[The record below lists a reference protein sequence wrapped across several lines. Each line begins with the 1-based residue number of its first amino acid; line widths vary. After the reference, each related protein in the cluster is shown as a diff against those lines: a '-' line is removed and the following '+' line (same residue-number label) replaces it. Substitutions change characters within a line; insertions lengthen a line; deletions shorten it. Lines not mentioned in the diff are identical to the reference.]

1 MSIYFNNGSEQQ
13 SRAAHVINVTRCEN
27 KERTTISES
36 TNTGRIL
43 CDFGM
48 VDKKHADSVLVAH
61 GHLHGYGDRVGG
73 MQLHL
78 RFGATASGIN
88 TQDYGGTGFSS
99 PAICFQHSND
109 NNSKQINFDG
119 MLSGYTT
126 TGEGRFIVTQRSAN
140 DSGARPFTLINP
152 DANDDGKFENSM
164 TGSVALVYEI
174 LMH

>member
-1 MSIYFNNGSEQQ
+1 MGVFFSDEAQT
-13 SRAAHVINVTRCEN
+13 RAAHVINVTRCEN
-27 KERTTISES
+27 TTRTTISES
-36 TNTGRIL
+36 TNNGRIL
-43 CDFGM
+43 CDFGL
-48 VDKKHADSVLVAH
+48 VDKKESGSVLVAH
-61 GHLHGYGDRVGG
+61 GHIHGYGDRVGG

-88 TQDYGGTGFSS
+88 TQDYGGTGFST

-126 TGEGRFIVTQRSAN
+126 TGNGRFIVTHRSAN

-152 DANDDGKFENSM
+152 NASDDGKFESSM
-164 TGSVALVYEI
+164 TGSVAIVYEI
-174 LMH
+174 LL

>member
-1 MSIYFNNGSEQQ
+1 MAIYFSDEAQT
-13 SRAAHVINVTRCEN
+13 RAAHIINVTRVEN
-27 KERTTISES
+27 KDRTTISES
-36 TNTGRIL
+36 TNAGRIL

-61 GHLHGYGDRVGG
+61 GHLHGYGDRAGG
-73 MQLHL
+73 LQLHL

-99 PAICFQHSND
+99 PAISFQHSND

-126 TGEGRFIVTQRSAN
+126 TGNGRFIVTQRSAN
-140 DSGARPFTLINP
+140 DSGARPFTIINP
-152 DANDDGKFENSM
+152 NASDDGRFENSM
-164 TGSVALVYEI
+164 TGSVAIVYEI
-174 LMH
+174 LL